1 MGNGTPIGT
10 VRASGSAKAGAHH
23 WLAQRF
29 TAIGLL
35 VLGAWLITSLLML
48 PNLSFYSVHD
58 WAGHLVPASGL
69 VLLVVCALWHARL
82 GVAVMVEDYVH
93 DEGSRFGVMALLN
106 LLAFGGGAIGL
117 IAILRIAVGGGQ

>member
-1 MGNGTPIGT
+1 M
-10 VRASGSAKAGAHH
+10 RASGSAKAGAHH